1 MQVLVKNKY
10 AQELEI
16 ENIHETFWDSNSYYM
31 DENFTMSSIFELSD
45 PLGFSPFYFLDP
57 RVSFLISQMNWGG
70 DLIIRGVGPIGTV
83 AALGKVDRGM
93 HFEDQTKVNNT
104 INEYLPKS
112 NVETLLSY
120 DQVVVF
126 GEQKIDEVLWKN
138 LRPGGFYLLGSIT
151 GKINPLVDQY
161 EPFGKMWP
169 LGMPTETGWKFN
181 DSKSGLVEFE
191 FTKLKKLA

>member
-1 MQVLVKNKY
+1 MQVLVKNSY
-10 AQELEI
+10 AQELEV
-16 ENIHETFWDSNSYYM
+16 ENIHESFWDPNSFYM
-31 DENFTMSSIFELSD
+31 DEYFSMSSIFELSD
-45 PLGFSPFYFLDP
+45 PLGLSPFYFLDP
-57 RVSFLISQMNWGG
+57 RIAFLISQMKSGG
-70 DLIIRGVGPIGTV
+70 DLVMRGLGPVATV
-83 AALGKVDRGM
+83 AALGKVERGM
-93 HFEDQTKVNNT
+93 HFEDQAKVKNT
-104 INEYLPKS
+104 IHEYLPKS

-169 LGMPTETGWKFN
+169 IGMPTEFGWRFN
-181 DSKSGLVEFE
+181 DSSSGLVEFE
-191 FTKLKKLA
+191 FAKLKKLG

>member
-10 AQELEI
+10 AQELKI
-16 ENIHETFWDSNSYYM
+16 ENLHESFWDSNSYYM
-31 DENFTMSSIFELSD
+31 DDNFTMSSIFELSD

-57 RVSFLISQMNWGG
+57 RVSFLLSQMNLGG

-93 HFEDQTKVNNT
+93 HFEDQTKVKNT

-126 GEQKIDEVLWKN
+126 GEQKIDELLWKN

-151 GKINPLVDQY
+151 GKINPFVDGY

-169 LGMPTETGWKFN
+169 IGMPTETGWKFN